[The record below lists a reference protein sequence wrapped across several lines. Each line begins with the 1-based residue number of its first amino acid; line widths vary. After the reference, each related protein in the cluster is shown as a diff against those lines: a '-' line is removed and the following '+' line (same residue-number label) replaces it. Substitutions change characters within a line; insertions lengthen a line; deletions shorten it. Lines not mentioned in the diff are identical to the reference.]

1 MSNVRTY
8 TDKEILDR
16 VKSLPSFKGWPKGV
30 LDVWIRSNEDA
41 YDQFDDKCY
50 TFECYGDIKS
60 PRFMM
65 VCTGTTNAGQYG
77 LKHFEEYN
85 SVGCAVLKSDT
96 LVYDSHK
103 YGLHKGKQ
111 AFVQCKGF
119 PYFRD
124 ANRNDHADEIGKEY
138 NDIIGANCHRAGM
151 NSTVI
156 ANWSVA
162 CLVRN
167 NLTQFMAW
175 LNFMDKKSLSVVI
188 LKEF

>member
-1 MSNVRTY
+1 MVRNY
-8 TDKEILDR
+8 KDKELLSR
-16 VKSLPSFKGWPKGV
+16 VASLPTFKGWPKGI
-30 LDVWIRSNEDA
+30 LDVWVRSNEDA
-41 YDQFDDKCY
+41 FDQFDDKVY
-50 TFECYGDIKS
+50 TFECYGEMKE

-85 SVGCAVLKSDT
+85 PNGCAVLKSDT
-96 LVYDSHK
+96 IVYDSHK
-103 YGLHKGKQ
+103 YGLHKGKP
-111 AFVQCKGF
+111 AFVQKTGF

-124 ANRNDHADEIGKEY
+124 SDKDEHAEEIGKEY
-138 NDIIGANCHRAGM
+138 DNLIGANCHRAGA

-156 ANWSVA
+156 NNWSVA

-167 NLTQFMAW
+167 NLSQFLAW
-175 LNFMDKKSLSVVI
+175 LKFMDKKSLTVVI

>member
-1 MSNVRTY
+1 MNNVRTY
-8 TDKEILDR
+8 SDTELLNR
-16 VKSLPSFKGWPKGV
+16 VAQLPTFNGWPKGV
-30 LDVWIRSNEDA
+30 LDVWVRSNEDA
-41 YDQFDDKCY
+41 FDLFDDKCY
-50 TFECYGDIKS
+50 TFECYGDIKE

-85 SVGCAVLKSDT
+85 PNGCAVLKSDT
-96 LVYDSHK
+96 IVYESHK
-103 YGLHKGKQ
+103 YGLHKGKP
-111 AFVQCKGF
+111 AFVQVKGF

-124 ANRNDHADEIGKEY
+124 SDKDEHAEEIGKEY
-138 NDIIGANCHRAGM
+138 CDIIGANCHRAGAD
-151 NSTVI
+151 STII

-167 NLTQFMAW
+167 NQLQFLAW
-175 LNFMDKKSLSVVI
+175 LKFMGEKKLSVVI